1 MSDFELLQQYVA
13 DRAGPAGQD
22 AFAELVRRHVD
33 HVYAAALRQTARDS
47 DAAEEVTQR
56 VFILLANKAAT
67 LTSGDPQVLIGG
79 WLFNAVRYIALDVLR
94 KEARRARHEK
104 KAAEMAQQSRGSS
117 RHAAGG
123 AGAAGAGAAQPHDP
137 DWHDVEAELDDAMSH
152 LAEPTRGVL
161 VLRFFEGKTSRE
173 VGEHLGISEEAARKR
188 VSRAVDE
195 LRELFTRRGIVM
207 SASGLAEGLLAIAI
221 TKAPAG
227 LAASAASA
235 ATSAAVTTSTSTA
248 ATVTGGLLMAS
259 AKAKTA
265 ALVAAVLLL
274 TGGAV
279 TIGPKFFAPTR
290 ARTVTLAQT
299 GPTIT
304 GTVFGPDGKPL
315 AGAEVRVASPDKR
328 VAAYTGPRDRAD
340 GLTDANGKYAVPK
353 PEDDHYVI
361 VVSAPQGY
369 AQVSWK
375 QLARGEQIRLEPW
388 GRIEGIAYAGG
399 KPQANASVHLWRVVE
414 NTEPVSHQTTVT
426 ADASGHYV
434 IPRVAPGGVQIY
446 RTLRPKNWRST
457 DWQYVEVQP
466 GKTAIVQI
474 GGRGGASVVGRI
486 DVPPDIAKFIAWKES
501 GIYTYEANVRLDLA
515 VKPPKHAKDEAPEE
529 YRAIEE
535 AFARTPEGRQYKEWI
550 FGRNFEVNPDGTFR
564 IDELPPG
571 KYTVTIRSFE
581 EQPEVSFMEDVAR
594 TEVKFEIPAPSATQP
609 TLSAAQPI
617 DVGTAVPESLHR
629 LRPGDAAPDINV
641 TTLDGQPWRLADQK
655 GKIFILICWGAY
667 GDRMETQSFTEL
679 AAKYGNDP
687 RVAILGCVATD
698 SADDARS
705 YIKKLNFTFPNTSEI
720 SLMNAYDNSWPSA
733 VIVGRDGKIIQKH
746 LSNESLKKYMAIA
759 MGEAPPATAPSRRRR

>member
-1 MSDFELLQQYVA
+1 MTDFELLQQYVA
-13 DRAGPAGQD
+13 DRAAHDPHDAHVAHD

-33 HVYAAALRQTARDS
+33 HVYTAALRQTARDS

-56 VFILLANKAAT
+56 VFILLASKAKT
-67 LTSGDPQVLIGG
+67 LVRDPHVLLGG
-79 WLFNAVRYIALDVLR
+79 WLFNAVRYIAKDVQR
-94 KEARRARHEK
+94 KQQRRTRHEQ
-104 KAAEMAQQSRGSS
+104 KAAEMADMSRNASA
-117 RHAAGG
+117 RHAA
-123 AGAAGAGAAQPHDP
+123 AHPHDP
-137 DWHDVEAELDDAMSH
+137 EWKEVEAELDDAMSH

-173 VGEHLGISEEAARKR
+173 VGQHLGISEEAARKR

-195 LRELFTRRGIVM
+195 LRELFLRRGIVM
-207 SASGLAEGLLAIAI
+207 SATGLSEGLAAIAL
-221 TKAPAG
+221 TKAPEG

-235 ATSAAVTTSTSTA
+235 ATSAAVTTTSTA
-248 ATVTGGLLMAS
+248 ATVTGGVLMAS

-265 ALVAAVLLL
+265 ALVAAVVLL

-279 TIGPKFFAPTR
+279 TVGPKFFAPTR
-290 ARTVTLAQT
+290 ARTVTLAKT

-315 AGAEVRVASPDKR
+315 AGAEVRVASPDKQ

-353 PEDDHYVI
+353 PTDDHYVI

-375 QLARGEQIRLEPW
+375 QLARGEQIKLEPW
-388 GRIEGIAYAGG
+388 GRIEGIAYHAG
-399 KPQANASVHLWRVVE
+399 KPQPKASVHLWRVGE
-414 NTEPVSHQTTVT
+414 NNEPVSHQTTVT
-426 ADASGHYV
+426 ADANGHYV

-446 RTLRPKNWRST
+446 RNLTPRMWRST
-457 DWQYVEVQP
+457 DWQYVEVP
-466 GKTAIVQI
+466 AGKTVNVPI

-486 DVPPDIAKFIAWKES
+486 AVPPDMTKFIAWKDS
-501 GIYTYEANVRLDLA
+501 GTYTYEANVRLELSEKRPA
-515 VKPPKHAKDEAPEE
+515 HAKDEAPEE

-535 AFARTPEGRQYKEWI
+535 AFARTPEGRKYKEWV

-571 KYTVTIRSFE
+571 KYTATIRHFE
-581 EQPEVSFMEDVAR
+581 EQPQVNFMEDVAR

-609 TLSAAQPI
+609 TFSAAQPI

-641 TTLDGQPWRLADQK
+641 TTLDGDPWRLADHK
-655 GKIFILICWGAY
+655 GKVFVLVCWGAY
-667 GDRMETQSFTEL
+667 GDRMETESFTQL

-698 SADDARS
+698 SADQARG
-705 YIKKLNFTFPNTSEI
+705 YIKKLNFTFPNTSDI
-720 SLMNAYDNSWPSA
+720 KLMTTYDNSWPSA
-733 VIVGRDGKIIQKH
+733 VIVGRDGKILQKH
-746 LSNESLKKYMAIA
+746 LSNESLKKYLAIA
-759 MGEAPPATAPSRRRR
+759 LGEAPPATAPTGRRRR